1 MTTAII
7 DGLRERMSS
16 AISVN
21 QSVGIILPGNNHSDL
36 TQALFEYMYSKPEAA
51 WVYVAIAKPYGSIV
65 KQFGDM
71 LAGEGNIRFIDCV
84 SRALGSYETDSN
96 CVFIESPVQL
106 EKMLLEIMN
115 IFRDL
120 EGDVQKYLVIDSLS
134 SLLLYNDVS
143 LVAEFFTHLTSR
155 TKLEDIHSIS
165 LSIEE
170 EMEDNV
176 NKILYLRSDKIIKV
190 RESFI

>member
-1 MTTAII
+1 MATAII
-7 DGLRERMSS
+7 DGLRERISS
-16 AISVN
+16 AISVS

-36 TQALFEYMYSKPEAA
+36 IQALFEYMHSKPEAA
-51 WVYVAIAKPYGSIV
+51 WVYVTIANPYWSIL

-71 LAGEGNIRFIDCV
+71 LADEGNIKFIDCV
-84 SRALGSYETDSN
+84 SRASGRYETDSN
-96 CVFIESPVQL
+96 CIFIESPVQL
-106 EKMLLEIMN
+106 EKMLLEIMTV
-115 IFRDL
+115 FRDL
-120 EGDVQKYLVIDSLS
+120 KGDVQKYLVIDSLS

-143 LVAEFFTHLTSR
+143 LVAEFFTHLTNGA
-155 TKLEDIHSIS
+155 KLEDIHSIS

-176 NKILYLRSDKIIKV
+176 NKILYLRSDKILKV

>member
-21 QSVGIILPGNNHSDL
+21 QSVGIILPGNNHPDL
-36 TQALFEYMYSKPEAA
+36 TQALFEYMYGKPETA
-51 WVYVAIAKPYGSIV
+51 WVYVTIAKPYGSIV

-71 LAGEGNIRFIDCV
+71 LTGEGNIRFIDCV
-84 SRALGSYETDSN
+84 SRALGRYETDPN

-106 EKMLLEIMN
+106 EKMLLEIMT

-120 EGDVQKYLVIDSLS
+120 KGDVQKYLVIDALS

-143 LVAEFFTHLTSR
+143 LVAEFFTHLTNR

-170 EMEDNV
+170 EMEDDV